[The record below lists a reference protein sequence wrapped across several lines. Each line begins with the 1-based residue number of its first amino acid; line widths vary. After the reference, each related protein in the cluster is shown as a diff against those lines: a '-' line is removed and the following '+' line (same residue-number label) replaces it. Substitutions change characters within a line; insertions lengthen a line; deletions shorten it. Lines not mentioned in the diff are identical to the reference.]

1 MPRMTVVFGS
11 KNGSTAEVAGWIAE
25 CLREH
30 DPHVELAQGR
40 SALVKDRSARPDL
53 VVIGG
58 ARSTRDVGTVTP
70 IGSFGGIAPS

>member
-1 MPRMTVVFGS
+1 MPGMTVVFGS

-40 SALVKDRSARPDL
+40 SALVKDRSARPGPGRDRR
-53 VVIGG
+53 G
-58 ARSTRDVGTVTP
+58 ALRGTL
-70 IGSFGGIAPS
+70 AP